1 MLNLVALDNQV
12 HRNLRVVTT
21 RVCPGH
27 AAVNAVSVIPR
38 EFPWLLA
45 HYPIFFTKSS
55 ETAQFE
61 PAVLLGFHP
70 RENLFLKNGKWD
82 AAYVPLQIQREP
94 FSLIPRRGAPADR
107 QGTVDMAIDL
117 NSPQIQAEEGERVFL
132 DDGQPSTYLQNV
144 TSMLSALVAG
154 SKEAYAFT
162 GRLAE
167 LGLIESVRIEIEF
180 VDGSDTKLQGLFRIS
195 APALKALPAAQLAD
209 LRDREFLEFLYFQMA
224 SLSHMPALI
233 ARKNQ
238 LITGTAAA
246 SR

>member
-1 MLNLVALDNQV
+1 LLNLVALDNQI
-12 HRNLRVVTT
+12 HRNLRIVTT
-21 RVCPGH
+21 RACPGH

-55 ETAQFE
+55 ATGQFE

-70 RENLFLKNGKWD
+70 QENLFLKSGKWD

-94 FSLIPRRGAPADR
+94 FSLLPKRGAPA
-107 QGTVDMAIDL
+107 GTVDVAIDM
-117 NSPQIQAEEGERVFL
+117 NSPQIQAEDGERVFL
-132 DDGQPSTYLQNV
+132 DDGQPSTYLQNI
-144 TSMLSALVAG
+144 TSMLSALVGG

-167 LGLIESVRIEIEF
+167 LDLIEPVRIEIEF
-180 VDGSDTKLQGLFRIS
+180 VDGSDAKLQGLFRIS

-209 LRDREFLEFLYFQMA
+209 LRDREFLEWLYFQMA
-224 SLSHMPALI
+224 SLSQMPALI

-238 LITGTAAA
+238 LISGATAA

>member
-1 MLNLVALDNQV
+1 LLNLVALDNQI
-12 HRNLRVVTT
+12 HRNLRVVNT
-21 RVCPGH
+21 RACPGH

-55 ETAQFE
+55 ETGQFE
-61 PAVLLGFHP
+61 PAVLLGFFP
-70 RENLFLKNGKWD
+70 QENLFLKNGRWD

-94 FSLIPRRGAPADR
+94 FSLIPRRGALAGR
-107 QGTVDMAIDL
+107 QGTLDVAIDL
-117 NSPQIQAEEGERVFL
+117 TSPQIQAEEGERVFL
-132 DDGQPSTYLQNV
+132 DDGQPSKYLQNV
-144 TSMLSALVAG
+144 TTMLSALVAG

-167 LGLIESVRIEIEF
+167 LNLIESVRIEIEF
-180 VDGSDTKLQGLFRIS
+180 VDGSDSKLQGLFRIS
-195 APALKALPAAQLAD
+195 APALKALSAAQLAD
-209 LRDREFLEFLYFQMA
+209 LRDREFLEWLYFQMA

-238 LITGTAAA
+238 LISGATAA
-246 SR
+246 SP